1 MFQNIGAQRGKT
13 MCDETLPT
21 CIFPLRMFQPIPDG
35 QQNKAQDNERLSLAE
50 AVTDIAELSQ
60 PGVGKVVSVNIVE
73 GTDEPGERHIPFEQP
88 DERKDESTDG
98 EEEGCN
104 RRESQ
109 ERHENRSTRVSIR
122 IQRSTMSAGWS
133 KWPRFSLTHPT
144 LARRNAPF
152 RRQGRSGFSHYL

>member
-1 MFQNIGAQRGKT
+1 

-60 PGVGKVVSVNIVE
+60 PGIGKVVSVNIVE
-73 GTDEPGERHIPFEQP
+73 GTDEPGQRHIPFEQP
-88 DERKDESTDG
+88 DKCEGESTDG

-104 RRESQ
+104 RRESR
-109 ERHENRSTRVSIR
+109 ERHENRSTRVS
-122 IQRSTMSAGWS
+122 
-133 KWPRFSLTHPT
+133 THIHRVTASWNPI
-144 LARRNAPF
+144 
-152 RRQGRSGFSHYL
+152 GE